1 MPFPFEWQGV
11 TGLCTTQTGGRG
23 RGYEVVMTVLFSLR
37 ETSVTGLAALEKGF
51 ETASLDF
58 GASAVIAPENPP
70 PQGVH

>member
-1 MPFPFEWQGV
+1 MGV
-11 TGLCTTQTGGRG
+11 CGWLLFWLPGAWTVK
-23 RGYEVVMTVLFSLR
+23 VVMTVLFSLR